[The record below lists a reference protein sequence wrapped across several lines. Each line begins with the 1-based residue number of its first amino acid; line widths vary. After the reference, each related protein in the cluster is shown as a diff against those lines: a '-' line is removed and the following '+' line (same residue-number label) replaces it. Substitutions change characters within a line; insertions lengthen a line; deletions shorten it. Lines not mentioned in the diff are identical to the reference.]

1 MFYILNKGASQAKSK
16 SGLRRVIYLRLI
28 AAFVRVPTVLF
39 VIVFT
44 AALEA
49 RILTSQDSE
58 LQQTELAI
66 QDAIQAS
73 DLDGAARL
81 LSAALAQHPNDG
93 GLLNLRGVVDARR
106 NELTK
111 ARADFAAA
119 VRQAPSL
126 TPAWQNLARACQ
138 LVAAQDASGVSCAVD
153 SWQHILRLKPDD
165 AEAHASLGLLYER
178 QGTFAN
184 SLSEIQKLPP
194 DKSSSTGNLA
204 IRCADLCG
212 LGRTA
217 EAKAVAL
224 RLAKCTDFSEE
235 DFEGMEN
242 ALRAP
247 KSAGIVVILVEAL
260 DQRSAA
266 SPESLRRLAIAYEQ
280 LQRISD
286 ARKTLERVAVADPKN
301 TAHLLE
307 LARLAELMKDHEGA
321 LGYLGHARDLAP
333 DNAQIHYLFA
343 EVAAEM
349 DLPLEAR
356 KSLERALT
364 LDPQNPHYNY
374 AMGAVILVT
383 RDAGAAAT
391 YFQKFVQAE
400 PANPKGHYALG
411 IAYFTAGEYEKA
423 KAEMQGIENNPKTA
437 AGAEYFLGRI
447 ARLDGNLDD
456 AARRLR
462 KSIELMPS
470 FSEAHTEL
478 GRVLMLERKLEE
490 AHSELDRAVQLDP
503 TSFQANEQLLALYR
517 RMHDPRAE
525 KQAEVLKKLDEERSR
540 RAELMLRS
548 VEVRP

>member
-1 MFYILNKGASQAKSK
+1 MRFPTILF
-16 SGLRRVIYLRLI
+16 VI
-28 AAFVRVPTVLF
+28 AAFGGGVLA
-39 VIVFT
+39 T
-44 AALEA
+44 
-49 RILTSQDSE
+49 QDSG

-66 QDAIQAS
+66 QDAIQAN
-73 DLDGAARL
+73 DLAAALGL
-81 LSAALAQHPNDG
+81 LTTALAQHPNDG
-93 GLLNLRGVVDARR
+93 GLLNLRGVVHARR
-106 NELTK
+106 NELTE

-119 VRQAPSL
+119 VRYAPGL

-138 LVAAQDASGVSCAVD
+138 LEAGHDSSAVSCALN
-153 SWQHILRLKPDD
+153 SWQHVLRLKPDD
-165 AEAHASLGLLYER
+165 AEARASLSLLYET
-178 QGTFAN
+178 QGMFAE

-194 DKSSSTGNLA
+194 GISSNTGNLA

-212 LGRTA
+212 LARTA

-247 KSAGIVVILVEAL
+247 KSAGVVSILVDGL
-260 DQRSAA
+260 DQRHAA

-280 LQRISD
+280 LQRVSD
-286 ARKTLERVAVADPKN
+286 ARKTLERVAVADPGN

-356 KSLERALT
+356 RSLERALAI
-364 LDPQNPHYNY
+364 DPQNPHYNY
-374 AMGAVILVT
+374 AMGAVILAT

-391 YFQKFVQAE
+391 YFENFVKAE
-400 PANPKGHYALG
+400 PANPQGHYALG
-411 IAYFTAGEYEKA
+411 IAWFTAGEYEKA
-423 KAEMQGIENNPKTA
+423 KAEMQKIESNPKTA

-447 ARLDGNLDD
+447 ARLDGDLDD
-456 AARRLR
+456 AVRRLR
-462 KSIELMPS
+462 KSIDLMPS

-478 GRVLMLERKLEE
+478 GRVLMLQGKLDE
-490 AHSELDRAVQLDP
+490 AHAELDRAVRLDP
-503 TSFQANEQLLALYR
+503 TSFQGNEQLLALYR
-517 RMHDPRAE
+517 RTHDPRAE